1 MNGKEGDIKLVG
13 VEMEYEREIRKNVIN
28 YEISVQMVSYAYRA
42 VLEY

>member
-13 VEMEYEREIRKNVIN
+13 VEMEYGREIGRNVID

>member
-1 MNGKEGDIKLVG
+1 MNGKEGEIKRVG
-13 VEMEYEREIRKNVIN
+13 VEMEYERYIRKNVMN